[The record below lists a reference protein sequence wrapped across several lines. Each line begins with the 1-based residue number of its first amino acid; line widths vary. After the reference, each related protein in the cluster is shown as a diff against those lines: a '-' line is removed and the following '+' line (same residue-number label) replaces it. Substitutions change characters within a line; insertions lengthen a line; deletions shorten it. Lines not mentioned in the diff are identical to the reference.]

1 MQRKWDQQVEEVAAM
16 SIPKDGYYMAKVQL
30 DTGGMCPHYVRVK
43 DGKPYSQWGDDLL
56 PEACS
61 EFQEVDTTLM
71 VRVWPEDAAMKIE
84 SLRAANAGLV
94 EKVKRLEE
102 AGKELGKASRK
113 FLLTHVDD
121 DDGNEDAISIDQVNP
136 ESAVQWEDPPSAGE
150 HIRLRNAINDWNR
163 AKGQP

>member
-1 MQRKWDQQVEEVAAM
+1 M
-16 SIPKDGYYMAKVQL
+16 SKLPKDGYYIAKVQL
-30 DTGGMCPHYVRVK
+30 DTGGQWELYVRIK
-43 DGKPYSQWGDDLL
+43 DGKLFTTLGVELL

-61 EFQEVDTTLM
+61 EFQEVNTARM
-71 VRVWPEDAAMKIE
+71 VRAWPDDAAME
-84 SLRAANAGLV
+84 LEALRAANAGLV

-150 HIRLRNAINDWNR
+150 HVRLRNAINDWDK
-163 AKGQP
+163 AKGKP